1 MGPYFGASSASPSIG
16 WAVSMSKRL
25 PTNMWPGGRGIA
37 SKYDASSMACLLPAL
52 SRQRQSAAG
61 GTSVQ
66 AERGCHD
73 GDYGELQGRE
83 GAAALSSSHDG
94 GIAALWLC
102 GRPLLLAPDRQGVH
116 GAGVSPFSLE
126 LHRQVRRR
134 PAQYCPAARRY
145 DKLVLLNYG
154 TVLAWRAKVAWAHD
168 WVTDPSVMPVFE
180 ALPGASFIVNGATPA
195 KNSALTSAGAEL
207 RLINGVSLLAKFDGE
222 FAAHSQTYAGTGTVR
237 YVW

>member
-1 MGPYFGASSASPSIG
+1 MGPYLRASSSSPSIG

-116 GAGVSPFSLE
+116 GAGGFHGNCRKPM
-126 LHRQVRRR
+126 
-134 PAQYCPAARRY
+134 
-145 DKLVLLNYG
+145 KLFR
-154 TVLAWRAKVAWAHD
+154 TI
-168 WVTDPSVMPVFE
+168 SM
-180 ALPGASFIVNGATPA
+180 
-195 KNSALTSAGAEL
+195 
-207 RLINGVSLLAKFDGE
+207 
-222 FAAHSQTYAGTGTVR
+222 
-237 YVW
+237 